1 MAFITVQ
8 DWMVKNF
15 NLKGNELLAY
25 ALIYG
30 FSQEGESEF
39 KGSIS
44 YISEWLNTS
53 KSTTMRILKK
63 LIEMGVIKKR
73 TVTING
79 MIINNYTAVMPEEY
93 EKSQND
99 TGGVKITPGVSKC
112 DEGGIKMTGGR
123 CQNDTKTG
131 VKMTPHNIYN
141 IDNNIKDN
149 IVCGTHTQESS
160 KNVDKKPRKI
170 FRPPTTQEVREY
182 CLERGNDIDAE
193 YFVNFYQ
200 SKNWM
205 VGKNKM
211 KDWRACVRTWEIKNR
226 QNQKQRATPSSN
238 SNNSFHNFE
247 QRDYDFVEL
256 EQRLAGRH
264 V

>member
-1 MAFITVQ
+1 MAFITIQ
-8 DWMVKNF
+8 DWMVKDF

-30 FSQEGESEF
+30 FSQDGESEF

-63 LIEMGVIKKR
+63 LTDMGVIKKR
-73 TVTING
+73 VVIING
-79 MIINNYTAVMPEEY
+79 MTLNNYTAVMPEEY
-93 EKSQND
+93 EESQNE
-99 TGGVKITPGVSKC
+99 TGGVKMTPGGSKC
-112 DEGGIKMTGGR
+112 DGGGIKMTGGR

-131 VKMTPHNIYN
+131 VKMTPHNINN

-149 IVCGTHTQESS
+149 IVCVTHTQKLPES
-160 KNVDKKPRKI
+160 VDKKPRKI
-170 FRPPTTQEVREY
+170 FRPPSVQEVREY
-182 CLERGNDIDAE
+182 CLERNNDIDAE

-211 KDWRACVRTWEIKNR
+211 KDWKACVRTWEIKNR
-226 QNQKQRATPSSN
+226 QNQKQRAAPSSN

-247 QRDYDFVEL
+247 QRDYDFAEL
-256 EQRLAGRH
+256 EQRLTDRR

>member
-30 FSQEGESEF
+30 FSQDGESEF

-112 DEGGIKMTGGR
+112 EEGGIKMTGGR
-123 CQNDTKTG
+123 YQNDTKTG

-149 IVCGTHTQESS
+149 IVCGTHTQKSPES
-160 KNVDKKPRKI
+160 VDKKPRKI
-170 FRPPTTQEVREY
+170 FRPPTIQEVREY
-182 CLERGNDIDAE
+182 CLERENHIDAE

-211 KDWRACVRTWEIKNR
+211 KDWKACVRTWEIKDR
-226 QNQKQRATPSSN
+226 HNQKQRAAP
-238 SNNSFHNFE
+238 NNNFHNFE
-247 QRDYDFVEL
+247 GRDYDYAAIE
-256 EQRLAGRH
+256 ERLAGGR
-264 V
+264 

>member
-1 MAFITVQ
+1 
-8 DWMVKNF
+8 
-15 NLKGNELLAY
+15 
-25 ALIYG
+25 
-30 FSQEGESEF
+30 
-39 KGSIS
+39 
-44 YISEWLNTS
+44 
-53 KSTTMRILKK
+53 
-63 LIEMGVIKKR
+63 
-73 TVTING
+73 
-79 MIINNYTAVMPEEY
+79 
-93 EKSQND
+93 
-99 TGGVKITPGVSKC
+99 
-112 DEGGIKMTGGR
+112 MTGGR

-149 IVCGTHTQESS
+149 IVCGTHTQEPS

-170 FRPPTTQEVREY
+170 FRPPTIQEVREY

-226 QNQKQRATPSSN
+226 QNQKQRAT
-238 SNNSFHNFE
+238 SNNNFHNFE
-247 QRDYDFVEL
+247 GRDYDYAAIE
-256 EQRLAGRH
+256 ERLAGGR
-264 V
+264 